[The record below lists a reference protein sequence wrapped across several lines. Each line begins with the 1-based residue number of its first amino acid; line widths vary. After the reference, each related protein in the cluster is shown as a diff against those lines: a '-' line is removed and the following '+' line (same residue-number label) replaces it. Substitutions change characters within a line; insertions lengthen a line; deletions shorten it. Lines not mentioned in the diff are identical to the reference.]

1 MYLQRV
7 LGVFKTTLAI
17 PTEGICM
24 ALKKITLK
32 DLKVLTRSPLGAA
45 LLLVVL
51 LALIVLTPKEV
62 LPDVL
67 LIVRTVIG
75 YLLIDVGVEII

>member
-1 MYLQRV
+1 
-7 LGVFKTTLAI
+7 
-17 PTEGICM
+17 M